1 MIDNWEQ
8 FFCAVATMREHQ
20 KVWSKTR
27 DPIALKNAID
37 IEKIVDDCITAR
49 QARQKTSKG
58 ALA

>member
-8 FFCAVATMREHQ
+8 FFSAVATMREHQ

-27 DPIALKNAID
+27 DSIALKNAVD
-37 IEKIVDDCITAR
+37 IEKIVDECIAAR
-49 QARQKTSKG
+49 QTRQETTKG